1 VTDEAR
7 WQLAQVNIGRLKQP
21 LDHPATR
28 DFVGNLERI
37 NALADRQPGF
47 VWRPIGD
54 GDGSFDVI
62 ELDEPLVVLNL
73 SVWTDPESLA
83 AFVYRTAHREV
94 MRRRREWFEAM
105 EVYLALWWVP
115 AGHRP
120 TPAEAVE
127 QLAHLQRHGPSAR
140 AFTFRELFAAP
151 DGAGFGPILDEC
163 A

>member
-1 VTDEAR
+1 VTIEAR

-28 DFVGNLERI
+28 DFVDNLDRI

-47 VWRPIGD
+47 VWRPVGE

-62 ELDEPLVVLNL
+62 ELDEPLLVLNL
-73 SVWTDPESLA
+73 SVWTDPGSLA

-94 MRRRREWFEAM
+94 MRRRREWFETM
-105 EVYLALWWVP
+105 DVFLALWWVR

-120 TPAEAVE
+120 APAEAVE
-127 QLAHLQRHGPSAR
+127 RLSHLERHGPSAQV
-140 AFTFRELFAAP
+140 FTFRELFAAP
-151 DGAGFGPILDEC
+151 DGEEFDSILDEC